1 VAADEGPA
9 CVFVSAR
16 GARPW
21 RLLRRSQTLKGN
33 VPLRAAQSC
42 TPFLLGNAFGW
53 QLEPPEPL
61 RLRRG
66 LTSLR
71 VEPPP
76 LSARALSAGAV
87 EVRVDTGLTLRPLGG
102 VLLQVERAHNRRD
115 RRVAVV
121 EEELAG
127 EAPLHLVLRVALRR
141 GQEAVL
147 SGELASIAPFA
158 PLPSSGPGGATGLRQ
173 ATLAEAPEVG
183 RAHLSFFDQDYFA
196 EKRGAATR
204 RYRDLS
210 ASRARAGVEE
220 GGAEGGEVLLVHA
233 GGAAPLPSFSAG
245 GALRLDLPLELAAR
259 VSYFGQRVQ
268 VALDPAAQRA
278 RARRIEALWQE
289 ALGAGPELGAIR
301 YFTTYVTPHTAGDPH
316 LFFKPAALLRTPP
329 GWCAVIDGPAD
340 PAWEVLRGVTEPD
353 WFHALPAVLAL
364 HREEIALRA
373 GTPLLRVRPVP
384 RRLLQAGLRW
394 A

>member
-1 VAADEGPA
+1 MAADEAPAAA
-9 CVFVSAR
+9 CVRVR

-21 RLLRRSQTLKGN
+21 RLLRRSQTLQGN

-76 LSARALSAGAV
+76 LHAQALSADMV
-87 EVRVDTGLTLRPLGG
+87 EARFDTGLVLRPLHGL
-102 VLLQVERAHNRRD
+102 LLQVERAHNRRD
-115 RRVAVV
+115 RRVEVA

-127 EAPLHLVLRVALRR
+127 EAALHVTLRVALRR
-141 GQEAVL
+141 GQGEIVL
-147 SGELASIAPFA
+147 SGELASVAPFA
-158 PLPSSGPGGATGLRQ
+158 PLPGGAAGLRQ
-173 ATLAEAPEVG
+173 AGLMEAPEVG
-183 RAHLSFFDQDYFA
+183 RAHLSFFDPAYFDQ
-196 EKRGAATR
+196 KRGAATR

-210 ASRARAGVEE
+210 ASRARA
-220 GGAEGGEVLLVHA
+220 AEGAPADEGAGEVLLVHA

-259 VSYFGQRVQ
+259 ISYHGQRVQ
-268 VALDPAAQRA
+268 MWLDEAARQA

-289 ALGAGPELGAIR
+289 ALGAAPELGAIR

-316 LFFKPAALLRTPP
+316 VFFKPAALLRAPP
-329 GWCAVIDGPAD
+329 GWCVVIDGPGTPD
-340 PAWEVLRGVTEPD
+340 WEVLRGVTEPD

-364 HREEIALRA
+364 HREEVALRA
-373 GTPLLRVRPVP
+373 GAPLLRARPVP
-384 RRLLQAGLRW
+384 RRLLQSGLRW
-394 A
+394 E